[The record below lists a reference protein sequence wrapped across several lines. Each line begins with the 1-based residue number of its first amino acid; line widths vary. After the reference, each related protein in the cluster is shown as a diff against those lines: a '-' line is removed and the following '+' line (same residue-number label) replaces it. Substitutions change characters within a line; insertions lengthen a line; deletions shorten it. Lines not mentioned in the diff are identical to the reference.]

1 MCWVVSLSFS
11 LFSSPPSLS
20 PSTHTQKENGAKAL
34 PLLEKALRIESTY
47 LPALIDSAIAF
58 LYMGEYEAVNK
69 ALVKVDRQS
78 PGHGA
83 AKKIREAMGRG
94 KAPKGNAARRSMMG
108 QRNNQGPPKHSKHAK
123 PHAGPKKEFSP
134 DAVHSAQS
142 MLHGMRQQLESEVAR
157 RKKLGVM

>member
-1 MCWVVSLSFS
+1 MLDIYHAFLTLFS
-11 LFSSPPSLS
+11 LAIPF
-20 PSTHTQKENGAKAL
+20 THTQKENGAKAL
-34 PLLEKALRIESTY
+34 PLLEKALRIEATY
-47 LPALIDSAIAF
+47 LPALIDTAIAY
-58 LYMGEYEAVNK
+58 LYMGEYGAVDK
-69 ALVKVDRQS
+69 ALIKVDRQS

-108 QRNNQGPPKHSKHAK
+108 QRNNQGPPKHAAK

-142 MLHGMRQQLESEVAR
+142 MLHGMRQQLEGEVAR
-157 RKKLGVM
+157 RKKLGVMS